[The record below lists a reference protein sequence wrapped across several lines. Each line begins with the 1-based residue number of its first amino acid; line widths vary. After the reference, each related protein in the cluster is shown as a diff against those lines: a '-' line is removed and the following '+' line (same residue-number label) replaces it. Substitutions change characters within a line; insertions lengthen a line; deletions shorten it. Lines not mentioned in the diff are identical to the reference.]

1 MEFDE
6 RIRQLEVRTRALERH
21 VRCWRLSASGLVIGC
36 LLYVGLNSEGRF
48 ADEAR
53 AEQAQKPGAQPG
65 AKPDAERIPP
75 EAVWRS
81 QTGKLTLIQDTTRPE
96 PGGGRHAEAL
106 AIVTD
111 GHGIPFCFYERAP
124 DGTVFPFPSTYI
136 GNGGDFCT
144 RKFVTISGTCTP
156 PDKGNYYCIPPS
168 NDPAM
173 LTVWQDVANS
183 IQTRGPSENEAFT
196 VIRNETGTYC
206 LSIGNDGALR
216 WGSGTAV
223 SKWPKEP
230 GNTKVRAALPD
241 FLRYNPTA
249 RCLETN
255 MDVRK
260 VDR

>member
-6 RIRQLEVRTRALERH
+6 RICQLEVRTRALERH
-21 VRCWRLSASGLVIGC
+21 VRCWRLLALGLVAGC
-36 LLYVGLNSEGRF
+36 MFYVGLNSGGRF
-48 ADEAR
+48 ADQAR
-53 AEQAQKPGAQPG
+53 AEQAKKPAAQPG
-65 AKPDAERIPP
+65 AKADSDRVPS
-75 EAVWRS
+75 EAVWRR
-81 QTGKLTLIQDTTRPE
+81 QRGKLTLIQDTKQPE
-96 PGGGRHAEAL
+96 PGGGRHGEAL

-111 GHGIPFCFYERAP
+111 GHGIPFCVYQRAL
-124 DGTVFPFPSTYI
+124 DGTVFSFPSTYI
-136 GNGGDFCT
+136 GNGGDICT

-173 LTVWQDVANS
+173 LTVWQDVENS
-183 IQTRGPSENEAFT
+183 IQTRGPSVNEAFT
-196 VIRNETGTYC
+196 IIRNETGTYC

-230 GNTKVRAALPD
+230 GNRKVRAALPD
-241 FLRYNPTA
+241 FLRYDPMA

-255 MDVRK
+255 MEIRK

>member
-1 MEFDE
+1 MQFDD
-6 RIRQLEVRTRALERH
+6 RICQLEVRIRDLERH
-21 VRCWRLSASGLVIGC
+21 ARCWRLLAVGLVAGS
-36 LLYVGLNSEGRF
+36 LFYVGLNSGGSF
-48 ADEAR
+48 ADQAG
-53 AEQAQKPGAQPG
+53 AEQAKKPA
-65 AKPDAERIPP
+65 

-81 QTGKLTLIQDTTRPE
+81 QTGKLTLIQDTNQPE
-96 PGGGRHAEAL
+96 PGGGRHGEVL

-124 DGTVFPFPSTYI
+124 DGKVFPFPSTYI

-183 IQTRGPSENEAFT
+183 IQTRGPAENEAFT

-241 FLRYNPTA
+241 FLRYNPSA

-255 MDVRK
+255 MEIRK
-260 VDR
+260 VDQ

>member
-1 MEFDE
+1 MESLDE
-6 RIRQLEVRTRALERH
+6 RISQLEIRTRALEQHLRS
-21 VRCWRLSASGLVIGC
+21 WRLLALGLVAGC
-36 LLYVGLNSEGRF
+36 LFFIGLNSGGRL
-48 ADEAR
+48 ADQAR
-53 AEQAQKPGAQPG
+53 AEEAKKPGS
-65 AKPDAERIPP
+65 

-81 QTGKLTLIQDTTRPE
+81 QTGKLTLIQDTNRPE
-96 PGGGRHAEAL
+96 PGGGRHGEAL

-111 GHGIPFCFYERAP
+111 GHGIPFCFYERGP
-124 DGTVFPFPSTYI
+124 DGKVFPFPSTYI

-156 PDKGNYYCIPPS
+156 PDKGNYYCIPPT

-196 VIRNETGTYC
+196 VIHNETGTYC

-255 MDVRK
+255 MEIRK